1 MCKEVCRNN
10 CAGSE
15 NVKRTG
21 LYKNKFFKL
30 LFAVTITAFVALAI
44 FTILPGLSVEA
55 KTTSIAD
62 MEAEAKAMSEKL
74 KANEEKIT
82 ALENKISSLKNQADK
97 ANELKEELDRQIQY
111 MQENIE
117 DTKTLIS
124 KYNVM
129 IAAKESD
136 VATLNT
142 SLSERYGIFLDKMR
156 LSYENGN
163 QGYLELLLDSE
174 NLIDF
179 ITRIERIGNLLSYE
193 KELIDSIDSEAA
205 DLEAAKN
212 AVAEEKAKAEELRA
226 SQEKMEKDL
235 EKKSKE
241 QEALIKKI
249 NSDAATA
256 EANRLQMIKENE
268 ALNKEIEEKLKEIAA
283 QQASAYVGGTY
294 IWPLDSSY
302 KKISSSYSNRVLNG
316 IAEFHR
322 GIDIPAPTGTP
333 IYAANDGTV
342 ITANDWTVKYSSYG
356 NYIIIDHGGGKAT
369 LYAHCSKLL
378 VSVGDK
384 VKQGDKIG
392 LVGTTGR
399 VTGAHVHFEVRV
411 NGVTTNPFVPGMLKF
426 NNNGTWVDPT
436 DGYVTVY
443 G

>member
-1 MCKEVCRNN
+1 MEGSAVMRREMCKKNSLYNN
-10 CAGSE
+10 K
-15 NVKRTG
+15 V
-21 LYKNKFFKL
+21 FKL
-30 LFAVTITAFVALAI
+30 LFALTIVLFAVFAAFTV
-44 FTILPGLSVEA
+44 LPGLSANA
-55 KTTSIAD
+55 KTSSIAD

-74 KANEEKIT
+74 KANEEKIS
-82 ALENKISSLKNQADK
+82 ALESKITSLKDQADK

-124 KYNVM
+124 KYDEM
-129 IAAKESD
+129 IAAKEND

-142 SLSERYGIFLDKMR
+142 SLSERYGVFLDKMK
-156 LSYENGN
+156 LSYENGS
-163 QGYLELLLDSE
+163 QSYLELLLESE

-193 KELIDSIDSEAA
+193 KELIDSIDSEAT

-212 AVAEEKAKAEELRA
+212 AVAEEKAAAEELRA

-235 EKKSKE
+235 ESKSKE
-241 QEALIKKI
+241 QAALIKKI
-249 NSDAATA
+249 NSDTATA
-256 EANRLQMIKENE
+256 EANRIQMIKENE
-268 ALNKEIEEKLKEIAA
+268 ELNKEIEEKLKEIAA
-283 QQASAYVGGTY
+283 QQSSAYVGGTY
-294 IWPLDSSY
+294 MWPLDSSY
-302 KKISSSYSNRVLNG
+302 KRISSSFSNRVLNG

-333 IYAANDGTV
+333 IYAANDGTIV
-342 ITANDWTVKYSSYG
+342 TANDWTVKYSSYG
-356 NYIIIDHGGGKAT
+356 NYVIIDHGGGKAT

-384 VKQGDKIG
+384 VKQGDKIA

-399 VTGAHVHFEVRV
+399 VTGAHLHFEVRI
-411 NGVTTNPFVPGMLKF
+411 NGTVTDPFVPGMLKF

-436 DGYVTVY
+436 DGYVTVS